1 MRVLQDFEE
10 DKKSH
15 PKGDCILFLPRTT
28 DNAHQLY
35 LNRELR
41 LLVKSAN
48 YRVISEHL
56 LPVNDSNFYF
66 SYFRL
71 QEIKYDLEESLVPL
85 NIIAGVHLSP
95 KQHINLEQMF
105 PYPISDKFELVLEI
119 FEDRAMTEEAKLQI
133 ELAALRYESPRERVR
148 LMHQLGL
155 EGAWHTERS
164 GFWSTGENPLNVLDA
179 SVAKK
184 EALLR
189 KRLVSLK
196 MQRET
201 KRRLRKR
208 FHRDSL
214 YCCLVGYT
222 SAGKSTILNQLTG
235 STVSVSSR
243 LFETL
248 DTRVRSF
255 NLDDLKVFVSDTIG
269 FLEDLPTF
277 LIDSFKSTLEEGLA
291 ADLLIMVMDGSD
303 SAAVVQRK
311 ARLIDNT
318 LNEIYPENKRIIVLN
333 KIDLLEDS
341 SEREPLKNRINV
353 LETEFPGVQTVP
365 LSATR
370 DIKPLIE
377 AIGQYRPKNLYRF
390 RFPPHP
396 KFRAFCHE
404 TISVQKELFFPEEW
418 VMELSTRTPNKGIAQ
433 IQKKSKTLGIELH
446 IEEISQVR

>member
-1 MRVLQDFEE
+1 MRVLHDFKE
-10 DKKSH
+10 DEKSH
-15 PKGDCILFLPRTT
+15 PKGECVLFLPRPT
-28 DNAHQLY
+28 DNPHQLY

-48 YRVISEHL
+48 YRVISEYL
-56 LPVNDSNFYF
+56 LPANDSNFYF
-66 SYFRL
+66 SNFRL
-71 QEIKYDLEESLVPL
+71 QEIKYELEQSLVPL

-105 PYPISDKFELVLEI
+105 PYPIWDKFELVLEI
-119 FEDRAMTEEAKLQI
+119 FEDRAMTEESKLQI

-179 SVAKK
+179 AVAKK

-201 KRRLRKR
+201 RRGLRKR
-208 FHRDSL
+208 FHQDSL

-235 STVSVSSR
+235 STVSVGSR

-255 NLDDLKVFVSDTIG
+255 HLDDLKIFVSDTIG

-291 ADLLIMVMDGSD
+291 ADLLIMVIDVSD
-303 SAAVVQRK
+303 SPAVVQRK
-311 ARLIDNT
+311 AQLIDNT
-318 LNEIYPENKRIIVLN
+318 LKEIYPENKRIVVLN

-341 SEREPLKNRINV
+341 SERSQLKNRIKI
-353 LETEFPGVQTVP
+353 LQAEFPGIQIVP

-370 DIKPLIE
+370 DIKPLVE
-377 AIGQYRPKNLYRF
+377 AIGHFRPKNLYRCK
-390 RFPPHP
+390 FPPHP

-404 TISVQKELFFPEEW
+404 TVNVQKELFFPKEW
-418 VMELSTRTPNKGIAQ
+418 IIELSIRNPNKGIAQ